1 MSSAGAR
8 SPLIPQFLMLAMIA
22 IWGASFAATK
32 SVLMATVPEMALI
45 AGRFW
50 LAVVVMLPFLPSGYR
65 IASLAATWR
74 NGCITG
80 TALLLGYCLQ
90 TYGMQETTSSVG
102 SFMTGL
108 IVLLVA
114 LGARFVFGERMAR
127 AKVFGLTLGFG
138 GLCMICLGAMHN
150 ETGSSSLFGI
160 LLQVGSSTCYAAH
173 VLLISRLS
181 PAGKATAF
189 CWWQLTIVALGAS
202 CLVPISG
209 GVGPIETYVQSPT
222 VWLNVAYLGLLATAL
237 GIGVQSS
244 MQPRIHPSQVAV
256 LFATQPAF
264 GALAGVL
271 LLGDSLGPWEWLGG
285 ALIVASVVI
294 ASRGDR
300 STVH

>member
-1 MSSAGAR
+1 MSSADAR
-8 SPLIPQFLMLAMIA
+8 SPLMPQMLMLAMIA
-22 IWGASFAATK
+22 IWGASFAAIK
-32 SVLMATVPEMALI
+32 AALNASVPEMALI

-50 LAVVVMLPFLPSGYR
+50 LAIVAMLPFLPSGYR
-65 IASLAATWR
+65 LASLAATWR

-80 TALLLGYCLQ
+80 FALLMGYLLQ

-114 LGARFVFGERMAR
+114 LGARFVFGERMPR
-127 AKVFGLTLGFG
+127 AKVLGLALGFC
-138 GLCMICLGAMHN
+138 GLCMICLGATNN
-150 ETGSSSLFGI
+150 ETGTSSLRGI

-181 PAGKATAF
+181 PPGKATAF
-189 CWWQLTIVALGAS
+189 CWWQLSVVAAGAS
-202 CLVPISG
+202 CLVPLTG
-209 GVGPIETYVQSPT
+209 GLGPIATYIQNPT
-222 VWLNVAYLGLLATAL
+222 VWLNLAYLGLLATAL

-271 LLGDSLGPWEWLGG
+271 LLGDSLGAWEWLGG
-285 ALIVASVVI
+285 VVIVASVVI

-300 STVH
+300 IAAR